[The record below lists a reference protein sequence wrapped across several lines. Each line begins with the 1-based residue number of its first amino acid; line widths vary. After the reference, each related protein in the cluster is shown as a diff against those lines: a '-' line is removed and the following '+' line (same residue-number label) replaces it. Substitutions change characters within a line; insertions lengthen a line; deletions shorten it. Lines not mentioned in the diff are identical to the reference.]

1 MQFKLAN
8 LALASLA
15 IAAPTAPIEER
26 QTTVTGSLLT
36 ILSSFQTT
44 SLGSVKIIRTFSKP
58 ALLPRLDT
66 HTDSPAEDSGAAAF
80 GQATAAAEVAQKLII
95 DNVRSISA
103 AATAS
108 AGLLTG
114 EIGKLPVTT
123 SEEVSKLS
131 VEQRRQIAE
140 AVVTLQTAVAGIQ
153 PIYDIQIKD
162 FTPELRKIIDDEV
175 KLVQSSIGPLIN
187 PVAGFAS
194 LVVNNAPK
202 ADFDVVGIPAAI
214 AELRSVVDKQ
224 IAFIGLG
231 IDLNKAF
238 PALALPAAS
247 GLPSASVPAIA
258 LPSISAPAIAVPS
271 ISVPSVPAPS
281 ISVPAIAVPSIS
293 APAVPSI
300 SVPAIAL
307 PKITPPAAGLPTRPL
322 AV

>member
-1 MQFKLAN
+1 MQFKLAT
-8 LALASLA
+8 LVLASLA

-36 ILSSFQTT
+36 ILSSFQAT
-44 SLGSVKIIRTFSKP
+44 SQGSVKIIRTFSTP

-66 HTDSPAEDSGAAAF
+66 HTDSPVEDSGAAAF
-80 GQATAAAEVAQKLII
+80 GSATAAAAVAQKLII

-162 FTPELRKIIDDEV
+162 FTPELRQIIDDEV
-175 KLVQSSIGPLIN
+175 KLVQNTIGPLIN

-238 PALALPAAS
+238 PAAPALPAAS
-247 GLPSASVPAIA
+247 GVPSVSIPAIALPSVSVPAIA
-258 LPSISAPAIAVPS
+258 LPS

-281 ISVPAIAVPSIS
+281 VSVPAIAVPSIK

-300 SVPAIAL
+300 SVPAIAI
-307 PKITPPAAGLPTRPL
+307 PKITPPAGLPRPA